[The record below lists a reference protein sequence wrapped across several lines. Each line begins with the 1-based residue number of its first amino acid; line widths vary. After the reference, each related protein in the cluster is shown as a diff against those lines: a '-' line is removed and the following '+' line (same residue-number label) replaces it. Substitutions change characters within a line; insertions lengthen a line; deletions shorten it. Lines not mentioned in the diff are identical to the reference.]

1 MAPIPTTM
9 KAISI
14 AKNGGPEVLELKD
27 VPVPQPQPDEILVRN
42 AIAGVNYIDTYF
54 RSGQY
59 PSPSFPRILGQDGAG
74 EVVAVGSAAAAATPQ
89 HAIGSTVVFMSGTGT
104 YAEYSTV
111 KAAAAVAVPAGVS
124 TQDAVAVYLQGLTA
138 WTFIRRAALTQ
149 PGEWAFVHAAAGGVG
164 SLLVPLLKV
173 VGARVIAS
181 ASSEE
186 KLAIVKD
193 LGADH
198 VVNSNDDWV
207 AKVKEIT
214 GGHGADSIYD
224 GVGKATFKQDLE
236 AIAVGG
242 SLVMLGNASGNVEP
256 FDIRPTLGPKNIR
269 LSRPILFGYLA
280 ERDALEKYAGE
291 VFEFVRSGKLKVLHH
306 ATYDLKDVAKAH
318 ADIES
323 RKTVGK
329 LLIKIN

>member
-9 KAISI
+9 KAVSI
-14 AKNGGPEVLELKD
+14 AANGGPEVLEYKD
-27 VPVPQPQPDEILVRN
+27 VPVPVPQADEILVRN
-42 AIAGVNYIDTYF
+42 AVAGVNYIDTYF

-59 PSPSFPRILGQDGAG
+59 PSPAFPRILGQDGAG
-74 EVVAVGSAAAAATPQ
+74 EVVAVGSAAPQ
-89 HAIGSTVVFMSGTGT
+89 HHAVGSTVVFMNGTGT

-111 KAAAAVAVPAGVS
+111 KAAAAVALPAGV
-124 TQDAVAVYLQGLTA
+124 TPEDAVAAYLQGLTA

-149 PGEWAFVHAAAGGVG
+149 PGEWALVHAAGGGVG
-164 SLLVPLLKV
+164 SLLVQLLKL
-173 VGARVIAS
+173 VGAKVIAT

-186 KLAIVKD
+186 KLRIVQG

-198 VVNSNDDWV
+198 VINSNDDWV
-207 AKVKEIT
+207 AKVNDIT
-214 GGHGADSIYD
+214 GGHGADSIFD
-224 GVGKATFKQDLE
+224 GVGKATFHKDLE
-236 AIAVGG
+236 AIAIGG

-256 FDIRPTLGPKNIR
+256 FDIRSTLGPKNIR
-269 LSRPILFGYLA
+269 LSRPILFGYLK
-280 ERDALEKYAGE
+280 EREALEKYTGE
-291 VFEFVRSGKLKVLHH
+291 LFEFIRSGKLKVLHH

-329 LLIKIN
+329 LLIRIN

>member
-9 KAISI
+9 KAVAI

-27 VPVPQPQPDEILVRN
+27 VPVPQPAADEILVRN
-42 AIAGVNYIDTYF
+42 RLAGVNYIDTYF

-74 EVVAVGSAAAAATPQ
+74 EVVAVGASAQPQ
-89 HAIGSTVVFMSGTGT
+89 HALGSTVVFMSGTGT

-111 KAAAAVAVPAGVS
+111 KAASAVALPAGVAAE
-124 TQDAVAVYLQGLTA
+124 DAVAVYLQGLTA

-149 PGEWAFVHAAAGGVG
+149 AGEWAFVHAAAGGVG
-164 SLLVPLLKV
+164 SLLVQLLKI
-173 VGARVIAS
+173 VGAKVIAT

-186 KLAIVKD
+186 KLKIVEG

-198 VVNSNDDWV
+198 VINSNDDWV
-207 AKVKEIT
+207 SKAKEIT
-214 GGHGADSIYD
+214 GGHGVDSIYD

-236 AIAVGG
+236 LIAVGG

-256 FDIRPTLGPKNIR
+256 FDIRSTLGPKNIR
-269 LSRPILFGYLA
+269 LSRPILFGYLQKR
-280 ERDALEKYAGE
+280 EALDKYAGE
-291 VFEFVRSGKLKVLHH
+291 VFDFVRSGKLKVLHH

-318 ADIES
+318 TDIES